1 MNIQLR
7 PFNAADATALQ
18 QAADNNHIAANLRNT
33 FPVPYQ
39 LKDAE
44 QYIFSVSERTPQTDF
59 VIEVD
64 GVFPPQARRC
74 RTKAKSGRSSRLVQT
89 SS

>member
-33 FPVPYQ
+33 FPVP
-39 LKDAE
+39 
-44 QYIFSVSERTPQTDF
+44 IN
-59 VIEVD
+59 
-64 GVFPPQARRC
+64 
-74 RTKAKSGRSSRLVQT
+74 
-89 SS
+89 